1 MTQTSLEH
9 RIRVSLG
16 KALHHRRNDADG
28 VVDIEHIASEHG
40 VSEDQV
46 MEQVGWLRE
55 QNLVDG
61 PLQSESGQIGK
72 IPASEWPNHKLTSD
86 GLEWAGA
93 GFPYRH
99 TA

>member
-1 MTQTSLEH
+1 MSQTSLEH

-16 KALHHRRNDADG
+16 KALHHRHHDPDG
-28 VVDIEHIASEHG
+28 VADIESIASEHG

-46 MEQVGWLRE
+46 MEQVAWLRE
-55 QNLVDG
+55 QNLIEG
-61 PLQSESGQIGK
+61 PMQNESGQIGH
-72 IPASEWPNHKLTSD
+72 IPPSEWPNHRLTSD
-86 GLEWAGA
+86 GLDWAGA

>member
-1 MTQTSLEH
+1 MAAESLEH

-16 KALHHRRNDADG
+16 KALHHRHHDQDG
-28 VVDIEHIASEHG
+28 VADIENIASEHG

-46 MEQVGWLRE
+46 MEQVSWLRE
-55 QNLVDG
+55 QNLIEG
-61 PLQSESGQIGK
+61 PMQNESGQIAR
-72 IPASEWPNHKLTSD
+72 IPASEWSNHKFTSD